1 MNRKKEV
8 TDSNHSWSNWI
19 AVFSFT
25 LSLATL
31 VYVGGYRNSGVDSGI
46 QKLNNDV
53 ISLDER
59 VKSFTKY
66 TNESSN
72 LLNELIHE
80 VNLPE
85 NIKMRLIDINSKNRE
100 VIRYMVPSK

>member
-1 MNRKKEV
+1 MNRKKEI

-19 AVFSFT
+19 AALSFI
-25 LSLATL
+25 LSIVTL
-31 VYVGGYRNSGVDSGI
+31 VYVWGYRNSGVDSGI
-46 QKLNNDV
+46 EKLNNDV

-59 VKSFTKY
+59 VKSLTKY
-66 TNESSN
+66 MNESSN

-85 NIKMRLIDINSKNRE
+85 SKKIRLIEINSKNRE
-100 VIRYMVPSK
+100 VIKYMVPPK